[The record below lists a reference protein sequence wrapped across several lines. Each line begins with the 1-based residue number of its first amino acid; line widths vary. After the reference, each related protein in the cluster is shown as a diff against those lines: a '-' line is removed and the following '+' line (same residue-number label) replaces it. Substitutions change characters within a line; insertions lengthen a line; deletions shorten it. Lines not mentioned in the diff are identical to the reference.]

1 MKRLLYFALLL
12 LLAVPLW
19 AQMAV
24 PSLANAPRHFYKVTY
39 VLKESDEGKVISQ
52 RSFVMTGSTG
62 DRYTSRMRAGSR
74 FPVRDGDKTNYLDV
88 GVNIDNHL
96 EDVADGVAMEV
107 TAEISSAATDAGST
121 GGAPVIRSMKT
132 TAQVVVT
139 PNKPTQLFAIDDPA
153 SHHRFE
159 MEVTAVSQR

>member
-1 MKRLLYFALLL
+1 MKRLLFFAFLL

-24 PSLANAPRHFYKVTY
+24 PSPANTPRHFYKVTY
-39 VLKESDEGKVISQ
+39 VLKESDEGKVVSQ
-52 RSFVMTGSTG
+52 RSFAMTGSTG

-107 TAEISSAATDAGST
+107 TAEISSAATDAGSA